1 MPKNKQSF
9 GSDFKALD
17 AHVVTPDEY
26 REAPEWTDEQIAAA
40 DLHEGGKLV
49 RRGRPPSS
57 NRKIPVKLRIDG
69 DLVAALRASGPGW
82 HTRLNALIR
91 EAVQNARPGF
101 VGRLT
106 RRSKVAPATRSKSK
120 AGEHMARIRARDKAT
135 KQHLPKAKRA

>member
-1 MPKNKQSF
+1 MPKNKKSF

-17 AHVVTPDEY
+17 AHVVTPEEY
-26 REAPEWTDEQIAAA
+26 EEAPEWTDEQIAAA

-57 NRKIPVKLRIDG
+57 NRKVPVKLRIDP

-91 EAVQNARPGF
+91 EAVQTAKPGF
-101 VGRLT
+101 VNRLT
-106 RRSKVAPATRSKSK
+106 LRSKPAPATGSKSK
-120 AGEHMARIRARDKAT
+120 AVEHMAGIRSRRKAA
-135 KQHLPKAKRA
+135 KQLLPKAKRA